1 MSERILKLLSQETA
15 LTTTPTTFNGAQLL
29 RIKNSHSAN
38 STAVVVKEDGDTTGS
53 VSLYAGEVIYVRKK
67 VSETIESSAN
77 DTSVRIVAV
86 AFGD

>member
-29 RIKNSHSAN
+29 RIKNSHATD
-38 STAVVVKEDGDTTGS
+38 STAVVVKEGSTITGS

-67 VSETIESSAN
+67 VAETIESSAT
-77 DTSVRIVAV
+77 DTTVRIVAV